1 MSARPPVLII
11 DDDEGITFSVATFLE
26 AKGYPVTVTNSGS
39 EGLRLTS
46 EAHFPL
52 ILSDIY
58 IDRVTGLD
66 ILRAAKQTNPA
77 CAVILMTAKGSVR
90 TTVEAEAEGVFDYLP
105 KPIELSHLLEVLESA
120 TRSLQPE
127 DAQVPDDVSDE
138 EMVGTTPVMVELY
151 KNVARAARS
160 EATVLIRGETGSGKE
175 LVARA
180 VHAAS
185 SRAQQPFV
193 PVDCAAIP
201 ETLWESELF
210 GSIRGAF
217 TSAEKDRAGIVEQ
230 ARGGTVFLDE
240 IGEIPTS
247 FQAKLL
253 RFLEAKEYRPV
264 GATAPKTAKARI
276 LAATNRP
283 LEAMVETGEFRADL
297 YHRLYVLQILVPSL
311 RERPQDIPLLVDRF
325 LREANRRQGRNAR
338 LEPEAMKM
346 LQAHEWRGNV
356 RELKNAMERMVAMSS
371 PGPLGEIEV
380 RRALTAGFAERAPET
395 SPHSLNPHTLED
407 AEKEHVLQALRV
419 AGGNRTLA
427 AERLGIQRRTL
438 YKKLERWGLMHK
450 GHTPVPGT
458 HDIGDEN
465 EE

>member
-1 MSARPPVLII
+1 MTVKPPVLLI
-11 DDDEGITFSVATFLE
+11 DDDEGITFSIATFLE
-26 AKGYPVTVTNSGS
+26 AKGYEITATNSGS
-39 EGLRLTS
+39 EGMRLAA
-46 EAHFPL
+46 EAQFPL
-52 ILSDIY
+52 IVSDIY
-58 IDRVTGLD
+58 IDRITGLD
-66 ILRAAKQTNPA
+66 ILRAAKQANPA

-90 TTVEAEAEGVFDYLP
+90 TTVAAEAEGVFDYLP
-105 KPIELSHLLEVLESA
+105 KPVELPHLLEVLERA
-120 TRSLQPE
+120 TRALQPAAE
-127 DAQVPDDVSDE
+127 EAPSDVSDE
-138 EMVGTTPVMVELY
+138 EMAGTTPVMVELY
-151 KNVARAARS
+151 KNIARAART

-180 VHAAS
+180 IHAAS

-217 TSAEKDRAGIVEQ
+217 TGAEKDRAGIVEQ

-240 IGEIPTS
+240 IGEIPPS

-264 GATAPKTAKARI
+264 GATGPKIAKARI
-276 LAATNRP
+276 VAATNRP
-283 LEAMVETGEFRADL
+283 LEAMVESGAFRADL
-297 YHRLYVLQILVPSL
+297 FHRLYVLQIPVPPL
-311 RERPQDIPLLVDRF
+311 RERPQDIPLLADRF

-338 LEPEAMKM
+338 LEPEAIEA

-356 RELKNAMERMVAMSS
+356 RELKHAIERMVAMSS
-371 PGPLGEIEV
+371 PGPLGEDEV
-380 RRALTAGFAERAPET
+380 RRALTSGFAERAVESST
-395 SPHSLNPHTLED
+395 KSPNSHTLED
-407 AEKEHVLQALRV
+407 SEKEHVLEALRL

-450 GHTPVPGT
+450 GHTDVPEAHGNT
-458 HDIGDEN
+458 DEN